1 MPEHR
6 ELPPSDWV
14 EELRRRIAT
23 RRANRRRALTAMTCA
38 VPIAALMATL
48 LWPPRPLLLWNASAS
63 SPIGLYHVGSADGV
77 GAGDMVIAWPPD
89 GARELGAERHYLP
102 RNVPLVKWVAAAAGD
117 RVCAV
122 DNAVF
127 VNGRLAT
134 LRRVIDP
141 SGRPMPW
148 WTGCVDVAAGD
159 LFLLTP
165 SVPEAFD
172 GRYFGVTRR
181 HQIVGRARLLWR
193 R

>member
-1 MPEHR
+1 MLEHR

-23 RRANRRRALTAMTCA
+23 RRANLRRALAASACA

-48 LWPPRPLLLWNASAS
+48 LWPPQPLLLWNASAS
-63 SPIGLYHVGSADGV
+63 SPIGLYYVGSAAGV
-77 GAGDMVIAWPPD
+77 RTGDMVIAWPPET
-89 GARELGAERHYLP
+89 ARRLGAERHYLP
-102 RNVPLVKWVAAAAGD
+102 YNVPLVKRVAAVAGD
-117 RVCAV
+117 QVCAV
-122 DNAVF
+122 GEVVF
-127 VNGRLAT
+127 VNGRPVT
-134 LRRVIDP
+134 LRRAIDP

-148 WTGCVDVAAGD
+148 WTGCEEIAQGD

-165 SVPEAFD
+165 GVPEAFD

-181 HQIVGRARLLWR
+181 HQIVGSARLLWR

>member
-1 MPEHR
+1 MLEHR
-6 ELPPSDWV
+6 DLPPSDWV

-23 RRANRRRALTAMTCA
+23 RRENRRRALAASACA

-63 SPIGLYHVGSADGV
+63 SPIGLYHVGSAEDV
-77 GAGDMVIAWPPD
+77 RTGDMVIAWPPEA
-89 GARELGAERHYLP
+89 ARRLGAERHYLP
-102 RNVPLVKWVAAAAGD
+102 YNVPLVKRVAAVAGD
-117 RVCAV
+117 EVCAV
-122 DNAVF
+122 GEAVF

-134 LRRVIDP
+134 LRRVSDP
-141 SGRPMPW
+141 AGRPIPW
-148 WTGCVDVAAGD
+148 WNGCLDVAAGD

-165 SVPEAFD
+165 GVPEAFD